1 MKIAVLAL
9 EGVFDSG
16 IAIVLD
22 ALTTANELAK
32 VGGIQTPG
40 FEIVVVGVQPQ
51 VRSALGFQIPVVDAA
66 DVVNPDWVMVP
77 AIGYKMPETLVP
89 ALARAD
95 IPDAAAALRRWASQ
109 GARVAAACVGTF
121 VLAESGLLDEQE
133 ATTTWWLTPLFRQ
146 RYPQV
151 RLDANRIIV
160 PSGNLLTAGAAFSH
174 IDLALWLIRHH
185 SPELAAM
192 VAKYL
197 VVDSRPSQSSYMIA
211 DHLAHADPLVE
222 GFDRWARDRLDGT
235 ITLDAAASALATSK
249 RTLSRRM
256 HAVLGKSPLEY
267 VQDLR
272 VERAVHLLKTS
283 NHSVDRI
290 AALVGYADGVTLRT
304 LLRKRLGRGVRE
316 LRVQ

>member
-22 ALTTANELAK
+22 ALHTANELSK
-32 VGGIQTPG
+32 VSGIQTPG
-40 FEIVVVGVQPQ
+40 FDIVVVGVRPRVQ
-51 VRSALGFQIPVVDAA
+51 SALGFQVPVVDAA
-66 DVVNPDWVMVP
+66 EVSAPDWVMVP
-77 AIGYKMPETLVP
+77 AIGYKMPDTLVP
-89 ALARAD
+89 ALARDD
-95 IPDAAAALRRWASQ
+95 IPDAAAALRRWSDQ
-109 GARVAAACVGTF
+109 GARIAAACVGTF
-121 VLAESGLLDEQE
+121 VVAESGLLDEQE
-133 ATTTWWLTPLFRQ
+133 ATTTWWLTPLFKQ
-146 RYPQV
+146 RYPRV

-160 PSGNLLTAGAAFSH
+160 PSGKVLTAGAAFSH

-185 SPELAAM
+185 SPELAAL

-197 VVDSRPSQSSYMIA
+197 VVDARPSQASYMIA

-222 GFDRWARDRLDGT
+222 GFDRWARERLDAP
-235 ITLDAAASALATSK
+235 INLDAAAGALATSK

-256 HAVLGKSPLEY
+256 QAVLGKTPLEY

-283 NHSVDRI
+283 SHSVDRI

-316 LRVQ
+316 LRAQ